1 MGDSGS
7 MLVGLVL
14 SAAATTATTS
24 ADPQSFGHLLGS
36 LPLLLPF
43 LPIAVLAIPFVDLL
57 LAIVRRVRRGQS
69 PFAPD
74 KEHLHHRMLE
84 IGHTHRRAV
93 LLLYFWSALLAFGG
107 VALSLMR
114 GPWLIIFVLSVLAAI
129 GLLLSAIPR
138 LRRKRGRHAAGRH
151 AGRRAGTAPVPGPDP
166 ARDTA
171 GVGGR

>member
-1 MGDSGS
+1 M
-7 MLVGLVL
+7 
-14 SAAATTATTS
+14 
-24 ADPQSFGHLLGS
+24 
-36 LPLLLPF
+36 
-43 LPIAVLAIPFVDLL
+43 LAIPFVDLL

-114 GPWLIIFVLSVLAAI
+114 GPWLVISVLCVLAAI
-129 GLLLSAIPR
+129 GLLMSAVPR
-138 LRRKRGRHAAGRH
+138 LRSSRGRHAAGRH
-151 AGRRAGTAPVPGPDP
+151 AAGQPTRPVPEPVPEP
-166 ARDTA
+166 ARGPA
-171 GVGGR
+171 GVGRS